1 MEARVAALLATGDMP
16 VLPMVAESR
25 GGVVGAMPDTGDA
38 MANFKQ
44 LN

>member
-16 VLPMVAESR
+16 VLPMLAESR
-25 GGVVGAMPDTGDA
+25 GGVDGATPVDADA